1 MNYKDRHEKF
11 CLGLNEAKKDLMAA
25 DDWESAQ
32 KAIDRISETIETA
45 KRDFSDKQFDA
56 LMSDVLGSIALIQKR
71 DITRKRLCE
80 MLDSVQESSARLI
93 TQKVNEQE
101 DQRLR
106 ELFLLCAEHASE
118 IAKIIGMKG

>member
-11 CLGLNEAKKDLMAA
+11 CLGLTEAKQALIAA
-25 DDWESAQ
+25 GDQESTQ
-32 KAIDRISETIETA
+32 KAIDQIARTIEEA
-45 KRDFSDKQFDA
+45 KEDFSDKRFDK
-56 LMSDVLGSIALIQKR
+56 LVSDVLGGIALIQKR
-71 DITRKRLCE
+71 DITRGKLCG
-80 MLDSVQESSARLI
+80 MLDSLEDNILEFVD
-93 TQKVNEQE
+93 QKVNEQE